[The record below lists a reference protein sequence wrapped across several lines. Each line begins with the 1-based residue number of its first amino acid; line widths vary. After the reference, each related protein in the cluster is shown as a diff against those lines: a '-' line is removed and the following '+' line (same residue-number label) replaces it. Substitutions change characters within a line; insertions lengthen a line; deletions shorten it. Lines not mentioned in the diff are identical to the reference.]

1 MAVLQINTDKPIPPD
16 RFSLFALGFRPFFLL
31 AGLAALLL
39 MANWVSGF
47 ISGES
52 ISTFYPATSWHS
64 HEMIYGYAVAV
75 IAGFLLTSV
84 RNWTG
89 VQTATHG
96 RLILLALLWLA
107 GRLLPLMPFAS
118 ERWLAVVDLAFLP
131 VLALAIAYPIVRVR
145 QWHNLVF
152 VPLLLLLATG
162 NALFH
167 AGLVNWLVDGVSLGI
182 QMGLAVVILLIVIMA
197 GRVVGFFIERGLG
210 ESVRQ
215 WRWAEVL
222 AIGASAAYL
231 IAQFFLQGP
240 PLAVIAWIAALGH
253 LARLVAWHRPAL
265 WRVPLLW
272 VLYLGYAWVL
282 LGFVL
287 FGLTPLDLPGGS
299 IAIHAFTAGAIGTMT
314 LGMMARV
321 SLGHTGREMQSRR
334 LTDLAFV
341 LINLAA
347 LTRVFLPLA
356 APAMLLTAIKLA
368 GVLWALAFTLFL
380 IVYAPMLMRARVDGR
395 PG

>member
-1 MAVLQINTDKPIPPD
+1 MAALQINTEKPIPPD

-47 ISGES
+47 ISGDS
-52 ISTFYPATSWHS
+52 ISSFYPATSWHS
-64 HEMIYGYAVAV
+64 HEMIFGYATAV

-84 RNWTG
+84 GNWTG
-89 VQTATHG
+89 VRTASDG

-107 GRLLPLMPFAS
+107 GRILPLMPFAS
-118 ERWLAVVDLAFLP
+118 ERWIALVDLAFLP
-131 VLALAIAYPIVRVR
+131 ILALAIAYPIFRTR
-145 QWHNLVF
+145 QWRNLFF
-152 VPLLLLLATG
+152 VPLLLILSAGDL
-162 NALFH
+162 LFH
-167 AGLVNWLVDGVSLGI
+167 AGLSRWLADGVSLGI
-182 QMGLAVVILLIVIMA
+182 QMGLAVIILLIIIMA
-197 GRVVGFFIERGLG
+197 GRVVGFFIDRGLG
-210 ESVRQ
+210 ESVQQ
-215 WRWAEVL
+215 WPWAEAL
-222 AIGASAAYL
+222 AIGGSATYL
-231 IAQFFLQGP
+231 SAQFFLQGL
-240 PLAVIAWIAALGH
+240 PLAVIAWVAVLGH
-253 LARLVAWHRPAL
+253 LARLVAWHRPGI

-272 VLYLGYAWVL
+272 VLYLAYVWVL

-287 FGLTPLDLPGGS
+287 LGLAPLNLPGGS
-299 IAIHAFTAGAIGTMT
+299 VAIHAFTAGAIGTMT

-321 SLGHTGREMQSRR
+321 SLGHTGRDMKSGW

-347 LTRVFLPLA
+347 ITRVFLPLA
-356 APAMLLTAIKLA
+356 MPAMLLTAIKLA

>member
-1 MAVLQINTDKPIPPD
+1 MAVLQINTDKPIPPE

-47 ISGES
+47 INGES

-107 GRLLPLMPFAS
+107 GRLLPLMRFAS

-131 VLALAIAYPIVRVR
+131 ILALAIAYPIVRVR
-145 QWHNLVF
+145 QWRNLVF

-162 NALFH
+162 NVLFH

-222 AIGASAAYL
+222 AIGASAVYL
-231 IAQFFLQGP
+231 IAQFFLQGQ

-287 FGLTPLDLPGGS
+287 FGLAPLDLPGGS
-299 IAIHAFTAGAIGTMT
+299 VAIHAFTAGAIGTMT

-334 LTDLAFV
+334 LTDLAFL

-347 LTRVFLPLA
+347 ATLA

>member
-1 MAVLQINTDKPIPPD
+1 MAVLQINTNKPIPPD

-64 HEMIYGYAVAV
+64 HEMIYGYASAV

-84 RNWTG
+84 YNWTG
-89 VQTATHG
+89 VQTATGG

-118 ERWLAVVDLAFLP
+118 ERWLAVVDLSFLP
-131 VLALAIAYPIVRVR
+131 LLALAIAFPIIRAR
-145 QWHNLVF
+145 QWRNVMF
-152 VPLLLLLATG
+152 VPLLLLLAGG

-167 AGLVNWLVDGVSLGI
+167 MGVAHWLAYGISLGI
-182 QMGLAVVILLIVIMA
+182 QVGLAVVVMMIVIMA

-210 ESVRQ
+210 ETVRR
-215 WRWAEVL
+215 WSWAEVL
-222 AIGASAAYL
+222 AIGGSL
-231 IAQFFLQGP
+231 VFLLAQFFVQGQV
-240 PLAVIAWIAALGH
+240 LAAIAWVAALGH
-253 LARLVAWHRPAL
+253 LGRLLGWYRPGI

-272 VLYLGYAWVL
+272 VLYLGYVWIFM
-282 LGFVL
+282 GFVL
-287 FGLTPLDLPGGS
+287 MGLAPLELPGGS
-299 IAIHAFTAGAIGTMT
+299 VAIHAFTAGAIGVMT

-321 SLGHTGREMQSRR
+321 SLGHTGRQMHSHR
-334 LTDLAFV
+334 LTDLAFLLV
-341 LINLAA
+341 NLAA
-347 LTRVFLPLA
+347 VARVFLPLA
-356 APAMLLTAIKLA
+356 APVMLLTAIKLA
-368 GVLWALAFTLFL
+368 GVLWALAFTLYL
-380 IVYAPMLMRARVDGR
+380 VVYAPMLMRARVDGM

>member
-1 MAVLQINTDKPIPPD
+1 MAVLQINTNKPIPAEQ
-16 RFSLFALGFRPFFLL
+16 FSLFALGFRPFFLL
-31 AGLAALLL
+31 AGLAGLLL

-47 ISGES
+47 ISGVS
-52 ISTFYPATSWHS
+52 VSSQYPATSWHS
-64 HEMIYGYAVAV
+64 HEMIYGYATAV

-89 VQTATHG
+89 VPTPTGTWLA
-96 RLILLALLWLA
+96 LLALLWLA
-107 GRLLPLMPFAS
+107 GRLLPLLPFAS
-118 ERWLAVVDLAFLP
+118 ESWLGVVDLAFLP
-131 VLALAIAYPIVRVR
+131 VLALAVALPIVRVR
-145 QWHNLVF
+145 QWRNLVF
-152 VPLLLLLATG
+152 VPLLLLLTTG

-167 AGLVNWLVDGVSLGI
+167 AGLAGWLAGGVTLGI
-182 QMGLAVVILLIVIMA
+182 QLGLDIVILLITIMA

-210 ESVRQ
+210 AKVRQ
-215 WRWAEVL
+215 WRWAEAL
-222 AIGASAAYL
+222 AVGGTAAYFL
-231 IAQFFLQGP
+231 AEFFLQGM
-240 PLAVIAWIAALGH
+240 PLALIAWVAVIGH
-253 LARLVAWHRPAL
+253 LARLVGWYQVAL

-282 LGFVL
+282 VGFI
-287 FGLTPLDLPGGS
+287 FMGLEPMHLVGASL
-299 IAIHAFTAGAIGTMT
+299 AIHSFTAGAIGVMT

-321 SLGHTGREMQSRR
+321 SLGHTGREMRSHR

-347 LTRVFLPLA
+347 ASRVFLPLL
-356 APAMLLTAIKLA
+356 APALMLSAIKLA

-380 IVYAPMLMRARVDGR
+380 IVYAPMLIRARVDGM